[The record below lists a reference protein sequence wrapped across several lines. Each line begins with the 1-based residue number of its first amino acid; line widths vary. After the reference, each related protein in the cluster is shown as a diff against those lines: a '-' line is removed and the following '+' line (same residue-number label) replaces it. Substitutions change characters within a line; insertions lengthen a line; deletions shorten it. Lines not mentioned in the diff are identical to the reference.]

1 MKRIFAYV
9 ALAVLIAFSTQ
20 SYQCAPPELQSARV
34 KMQRADWEGAKADI
48 YSLLETSPNNA
59 EAWMDLA
66 EVYYH
71 QKRIDSSAIGVM
83 KARELAEDPA
93 LKERINRFEYPIWA
107 GLYGAIFTNLQKG
120 FAEKNDIFLNK
131 AVSMAE
137 LAIKLR
143 PKQPE
148 PYRLAGQA
156 CLIKEDKD
164 CAINYYE
171 KYAEV
176 LEPHLEFGYSKDL
189 YLFMTLED
197 AKKQLGKPA
206 KSLGDTTKA
215 DLFTFDGKE
224 FYLFSQMV
232 DEKGLLEDDNFE
244 VVGWK
249 YDPPKEW
256 SDQERFQQWYFDLA
270 PFVNLAQSYRDAEET
285 DKALDFVKQIIMLD
299 PTNLKAVRVM
309 VEIYAERDNKQ
320 AAINFAEK
328 LIAKRPSDMRTRLLY
343 ANVLFETENWEKSI
357 AEYEKVLQMDPNNE
371 EALINMGASLKN
383 IAGQVQE
390 KEIDRVEAL
399 EKEGKE
405 AEIDTDLYFPY
416 LERSA
421 EYFQQA
427 KNSEV
432 FSRVA
437 IYSELVDIYDL
448 LDAEQKLR
456 DVMVELESM
465 EKSVSK
471 EEKPRYYLTLS
482 RIYGKLKMTEK
493 RIEAEKKY
501 KFSKG
506 D

>member
-1 MKRIFAYV
+1 MFALI
-9 ALAVLIAFSTQ
+9 AFAVLIAFSTQ

-66 EVYYH
+66 EVYYL

-83 KARELAEDPA
+83 KARKLAEDPN
-93 LKERINRFEYPIWA
+93 LKERIKRFEYPIWA

-137 LAIKLR
+137 LAIELS

-164 CAINYYE
+164 CAINFYE
-171 KYAEV
+171 QYADV

-189 YLFMTLED
+189 YLFMALDD
-197 AKKQLGKPA
+197 AKKKLGKPEQ
-206 KSLGDTTKA
+206 SVGDTTKA
-215 DLFTFDGKE
+215 DLFLYDGKE

-232 DEKGLLEDDNFE
+232 DESGRLEDDNFE

-249 YDPPKEW
+249 YDPPEEW

-285 DKALDFVKQIIMLD
+285 DKALEFIKQIIMLD
-299 PTNLKAVRVM
+299 PANLRAVRVM
-309 VEIYAERDNKQ
+309 TEIYGERENTQ
-320 AAINFAEK
+320 AAIDFAKE
-328 LIAKRPSDMRTRLLY
+328 LIAKRPSDMQTRLLY

-357 AEYEKVLQMDPNNE
+357 KEYEKVLQMNPDNE

-390 KEIDRVEAL
+390 KEIERVEAL
-399 EKEGKE
+399 EKEGKSG
-405 AEIDTDLYFPY
+405 EIDTDLYFPY

-421 EYFQQA
+421 NYFQQA

-437 IYSELVDIYDL
+437 IYSEIVDIYDL
-448 LDAEQKLR
+448 LDAKQKLR

-465 EKSVSK
+465 ESDISK

-493 RIEAEKKY
+493 REEAVRKY
-501 KFSKG
+501 KYSKG